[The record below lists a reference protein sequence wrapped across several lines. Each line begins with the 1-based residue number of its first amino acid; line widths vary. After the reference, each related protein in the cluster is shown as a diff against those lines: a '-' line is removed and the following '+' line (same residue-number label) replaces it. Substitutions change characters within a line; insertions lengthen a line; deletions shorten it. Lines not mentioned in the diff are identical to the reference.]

1 MHSLLSTLHSYNRY
15 LILIALAVVLVRAFL
30 GWLGR
35 RPYEKT
41 DNIASLVLLSLSH
54 LQLLIGLVM
63 WGFTSPWT
71 QTAFANFGLAMK
83 DPNQRYWAVEH
94 LVAMLLAI
102 GLIQL
107 GRTLSKRASDDV
119 AKHRKAAI
127 YTAVAVLIVVVT
139 LGQKG
144 LLIGSQYGG

>member
-1 MHSLLSTLHSYNRY
+1 MHSILSTLHSYNRY
-15 LILIALAVVLVRAFL
+15 LILIALIFVLVSAFS

-35 RPYEKT
+35 RPYGKV
-41 DNIASLVLLSLSH
+41 DDRASLILVSLSH
-54 LQLLIGLVM
+54 LQLLIGLIM
-63 WGFTSPWT
+63 WAFTSPWT

-94 LVAMLLAI
+94 LVAMLLSI
-102 GLIQL
+102 VLIQL
-107 GRTLSKRASDDV
+107 GRTFSKKASDDLS
-119 AKHRKAAI
+119 KHRKTAI
-127 YTAVAVLIVVVT
+127 YTAIAALVVVVT

>member
-1 MHSLLSTLHSYNRY
+1 MHSILSTLHSYNRY
-15 LILIALAVVLVRAFL
+15 LILIALIFVLVSAFS

-35 RPYEKT
+35 RPYGKV
-41 DNIASLVLLSLSH
+41 DDRASLILVSLSH
-54 LQLLIGLVM
+54 LQLLIGLIM
-63 WGFTSPWT
+63 WAFTSPWT

-102 GLIQL
+102 VLIQL
-107 GRTLSKRASDDV
+107 GRTFSKKTSDDLSR
-119 AKHRKAAI
+119 HRKTAI
-127 YTAVAVLIVVVT
+127 YTAIAALVVVVT